1 MRLGTIGILFAA
13 VLFFTH
19 TEVVGEELLPDTY
32 GNRVLYAEKYM
43 QVFSMENMMHDVI
56 RESSTNYPE
65 IYRGRYVNLMKKYI
79 DVDVLERA
87 MLAAL
92 VKNFTVSELNALANF
107 YGSDVGKSVMK
118 KFGTYMAD
126 VMPAIQMQV
135 IKAQSDVERELSE

>member
-1 MRLGTIGILFAA
+1 
-13 VLFFTH
+13 
-19 TEVVGEELLPDTY
+19 
-32 GNRVLYAEKYM
+32 
-43 QVFSMENMMHDVI
+43 MENMMHDVI